1 MVPVGTTDSELS
13 SVVHVPALGLV
24 VSGDV
29 VYNQTHMW
37 LRGSTPESRASWK
50 RALDAVA
57 RLGADTIIAG
67 HRRPQA
73 IDDDAQRQI
82 EESRQYIADFEA
94 ALARSS
100 SPPDLIDRMM
110 SIHGD
115 RANPYTLW
123 VAAFDLLGEKP
134 A

>member
-1 MVPVGTTDSELS
+1 
-13 SVVHVPALGLV
+13 

-29 VYNQTHMW
+29 VYNQTHVW

-50 RALDAVA
+50 RALDTVA
-57 RLGADTIIAG
+57 GLGADTIIAG
-67 HRRPQA
+67 HRHPQVV
-73 IDDDAQRQI
+73 DDDARRQI

-100 SPPDLIDRMM
+100 CPRDLINRMM
-110 SIHGD
+110 SIHED

-123 VAAFDLLGEKP
+123 LAGARPCQRKARLVPDADPLAR
-134 A
+134 